1 VKLKS
6 GTVRVALQKLLVNG
20 NESLDVAPVLIFRGL
35 QIEPKDSSRKIAK
48 IDAAA
53 FARTFNEASSQL
65 EELRIEDLRITGS
78 LPSPK
83 FEWGDTFMRMMTSG
97 ASAFAA
103 KQADKAIE
111 KGKEAL
117 EKRLEKS
124 GVLEKL
130 PSGTKD
136 ALKGVKTDDVQKG
149 LEGGLKGIFGGSKS
163 EPAPAPGSEAKEKK

>member
-1 VKLKS
+1 
-6 GTVRVALQKLLVNG
+6 
-20 NESLDVAPVLIFRGL
+20 
-35 QIEPKDSSRKIAK
+35 
-48 IDAAA
+48 
-53 FARTFNEASSQL
+53 
-65 EELRIEDLRITGS
+65 
-78 LPSPK
+78 
-83 FEWGDTFMRMMTSG
+83 MRMMTSG

-149 LEGGLKGIFGGSKS
+149 LEGGLKGIFGGSKRR
-163 EPAPAPGSEAKEKK
+163 ARAGSRQRGERRRSREKK